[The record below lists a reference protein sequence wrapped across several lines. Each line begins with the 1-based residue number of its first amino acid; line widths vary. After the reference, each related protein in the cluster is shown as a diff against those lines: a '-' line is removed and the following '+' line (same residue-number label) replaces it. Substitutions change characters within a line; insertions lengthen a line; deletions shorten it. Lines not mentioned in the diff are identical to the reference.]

1 MKFDERVKKLVKDIV
16 MAFYIV
22 QDISHIHRQIE
33 SLSRLAT
40 EIVDFII
47 ECCIRIRAYSLRS
60 SLGKIASLNMYLIN
74 NKDWTTTLGP
84 VVLRG
89 EKSEIEECKITIKRL
104 VTFIDYVFVRRDI
117 TTNNFAQ
124 GKLTVTIY
132 NL

>member
-16 MAFYIV
+16 LAFYIV

-60 SLGKIASLNMYLIN
+60 FIGKISSLSIYLLN
-74 NKDWTTTLGP
+74 
-84 VVLRG
+84 
-89 EKSEIEECKITIKRL
+89 E
-104 VTFIDYVFVRRDI
+104 
-117 TTNNFAQ
+117 
-124 GKLTVTIY
+124 
-132 NL
+132 

>member
-60 SLGKIASLNMYLIN
+60 FIGEISNLGIYLMNKLNKIFRTGA
-74 NKDWTTTLGP
+74 
-84 VVLRG
+84 
-89 EKSEIEECKITIKRL
+89 
-104 VTFIDYVFVRRDI
+104 
-117 TTNNFAQ
+117 
-124 GKLTVTIY
+124 
-132 NL
+132 